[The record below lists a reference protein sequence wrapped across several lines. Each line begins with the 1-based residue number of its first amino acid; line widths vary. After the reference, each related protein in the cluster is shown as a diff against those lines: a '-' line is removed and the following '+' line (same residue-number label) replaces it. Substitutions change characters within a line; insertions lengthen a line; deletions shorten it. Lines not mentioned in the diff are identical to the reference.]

1 MDKGS
6 GDERESRR
14 TVEIA
19 RSLEVGMPK
28 LAERTKRLCVPS
40 LHHVP
45 TRRFRAEENLQSDD
59 DCRNTSLYAHGQWG
73 GYRLQ
78 RSILTLPSI
87 SLQFKPVIPL

>member
-19 RSLEVGMPK
+19 GSLQDGVPK
-28 LAERTKRLCVPS
+28 LAKRPKRLCVPS

-45 TRRFRAEENLQSDD
+45 TR
-59 DCRNTSLYAHGQWG
+59 
-73 GYRLQ
+73 
-78 RSILTLPSI
+78 
-87 SLQFKPVIPL
+87 